1 MALARQSKIY
11 LTTFELA
18 QYIYTITRSFKRE
31 DKPTLGRRIEDCVLD
46 LSDSIVEANSDQSR
60 RYEILGSLMVK
71 YEKLQFVI
79 NLAVQLKDISYKQQA
94 HIAQLMDSIGRQATG
109 WRKSAEAM
117 MTPRKQ

>member
-11 LTTFELA
+11 LTVFELA
-18 QYIYTITRSFKRE
+18 QYIYTVTRGFRRE
-31 DKPTLGRRIEDCVLD
+31 DKPTLGKRIEDYVLD
-46 LSDSIVEANSDQSR
+46 LSDYIVEANSDQQR
-60 RYEILGSLMVK
+60 RYAVLGDLIVK

-79 NLAVQLKDISYKQQA
+79 NLAVQMKDISYKQQA

-117 MTPRKQ
+117 MTPKR